1 MPNAILENIN
11 TAYEKGLDALGLD
24 KDQIRTKVGQ
34 LQEKRAKL
42 EASVQASVTEQVK
55 ELQGI
60 EVRVLNRLEEAVGGF
75 KNVIESNY
83 GRLSG
88 SLDKLEKR
96 IADLEKTLSTR
107 INSLPI
113 ESYDALNADEIVRKI
128 DHLKGTDLGAIRRY
142 EIDHKGRVT
151 VLKAID
157 ARLAA

>member
-96 IADLEKTLSTR
+96 IADLEKTLSTK
-107 INSLPI
+107 INALPI
-113 ESYDALNADEIVRKI
+113 ESYDVLNADEIVRKI
-128 DHLKGTDLGAIRRY
+128 DALKGGDLGAIRRY
-142 EIDHKGRVT
+142 EIEHKGRVT

-157 ARLAA
+157 AKLAA